1 MALPKLNDTPKYT
14 LTVPSTGQELKY
26 RPYLVKEEKV
36 LLMASASEDTRQIMD
51 AVHDTIVACVEGVDV
66 SKLTTFDLEYI
77 FIQLRCKS
85 TGENSQINVRCP
97 SCDERNL
104 VNVPLHKIECTK
116 SNQDPMIRI
125 SDNIVV
131 EMKYPSYHDVPA
143 DMQSNE
149 MGFGFLA
156 ASIKSVISGDEKI
169 NVEDEPYESVIAF
182 LESMT
187 QEQFLLVTSFFEDAP
202 TVKYDLDMTCTECEA
217 MNVIEIKGMNSFF

>member
-1 MALPKLNDTPKYT
+1 
-14 LTVPSTGQELKY
+14 
-26 RPYLVKEEKV
+26 
-36 LLMASASEDTRQIMD
+36 
-51 AVHDTIVACVEGVDV
+51 
-66 SKLTTFDLEYI
+66 
-77 FIQLRCKS
+77 
-85 TGENSQINVRCP
+85 
-97 SCDERNL
+97 
-104 VNVPLHKIECTK
+104 
-116 SNQDPMIRI
+116 MIRI